1 MENRQI
7 PTGSPGYVPIQQ
19 KDKQYTLQNLLNKLN
34 RREPMTYGSYFV
46 NFAEMFPKEED
57 YQE

>member
-19 KDKQYTLQNLLNKLN
+19 KDKQYTLQNLLNNLLLLLIVLSPN
-34 RREPMTYGSYFV
+34 WNNNIFCI
-46 NFAEMFPKEED
+46 
-57 YQE
+57 